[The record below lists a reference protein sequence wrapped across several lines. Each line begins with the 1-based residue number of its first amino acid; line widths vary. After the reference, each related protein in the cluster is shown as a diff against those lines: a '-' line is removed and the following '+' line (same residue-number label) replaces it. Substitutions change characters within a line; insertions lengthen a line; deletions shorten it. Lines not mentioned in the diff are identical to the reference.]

1 MADTEINWHA
11 PDFIKSERSTDW
23 YWAVGVV
30 TIAIAVAGFV
40 FGNVLFGILVIIAS
54 FALVLQT
61 SRDPEVR
68 EYTVSR
74 EGIKAGNVLYPYSS
88 LQSFWVENNPYEQK
102 ILLQSEKPWMPY
114 IVIPIEEVD
123 PEEIRDFMIQYLPEE
138 EHQEPLAQ
146 KIMEYLG
153 F

>member
-1 MADTEINWHA
+1 MEDTEISWHA
-11 PDFIKSERSTDW
+11 PDFIKHEKSTDW
-23 YWAVGVV
+23 YWAVGVI
-30 TIAIAVAGFV
+30 TIALAVAGFV

-68 EYTVSR
+68 EFTVNR
-74 EGIKAGNVLYPYSS
+74 KGVKVQNTLYPYSS
-88 LQSFWVENNPYEQK
+88 IESFWVENNPYEQK

-114 IVIPIEEVD
+114 IVFPIKEVD